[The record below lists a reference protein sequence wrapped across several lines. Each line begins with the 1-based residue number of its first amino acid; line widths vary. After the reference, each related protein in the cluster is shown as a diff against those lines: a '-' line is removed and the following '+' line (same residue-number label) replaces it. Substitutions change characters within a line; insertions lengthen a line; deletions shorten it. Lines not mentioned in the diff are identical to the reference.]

1 MAARQTFKRNDRLL
15 KAGEFSRVFERRHV
29 RRGRY
34 FTLHWCERD
43 PAESGD
49 RLGVV
54 IAKRLLKTAVHRNLL
69 KRLCR
74 EAFRR
79 RSPVRSGAPRFD
91 IVLRL
96 AVKLD
101 PAAAGRERKALAA
114 DLVGL
119 FNALACKTAR
129 P

>member
-1 MAARQTFKRNDRLL
+1 M
-15 KAGEFSRVFERRHV
+15 
-29 RRGRY
+29 
-34 FTLHWCERD
+34 
-43 PAESGD
+43 
-49 RLGVV
+49 

-79 RSPVRSGAPRFD
+79 RPRPASGAACFD

-101 PAAAGRERKALAA
+101 PAVASRERKALATDIA
-114 DLVGL
+114 GL
-119 FNALACKTAR
+119 LNAMTSKAAR
-129 P
+129 T